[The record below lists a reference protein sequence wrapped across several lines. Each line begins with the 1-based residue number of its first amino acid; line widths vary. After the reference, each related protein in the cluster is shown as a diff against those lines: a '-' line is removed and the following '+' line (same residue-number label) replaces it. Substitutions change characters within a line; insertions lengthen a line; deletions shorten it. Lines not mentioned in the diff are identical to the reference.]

1 MSSPLTSPA
10 LKLLRGATSDLDR
23 TSSGPGHDAPLVYA
37 PRALKAAIFL
47 SSASLLALAVTG
59 CDGCSKPQVSPTDA
73 APADSAAPTATTVT
87 LPDAGPMNVTP
98 IPMATIAKMVNPQKL
113 PAYTGPTGSIE
124 GTITVTGD
132 PSPATPADFSRCP
145 DGEKVYGRAF
155 RDGPLG
161 GDGSGRRWLADAVVA
176 VTGYGNFYIPEKN
189 EAVAITI
196 EGCGY
201 SQRTVTMTFGQ
212 RLEVKN
218 LTKQFWTPKLEPPQ
232 SGMLMMATPGGD
244 AVKLYPKQPGHY
256 HLIDHDRKYVVDD
269 LYAFLHPL
277 HTASKVGGSYR
288 IDGVPVGK
296 VKVNTSHPR
305 IPDTEASQEIEIRE
319 CVVAKVD
326 LELVNKTPAPAP
338 TDADAA
344 YPKLR

>member
-1 MSSPLTSPA
+1 M
-10 LKLLRGATSDLDR
+10 
-23 TSSGPGHDAPLVYA
+23 YA

-47 SSASLLALAVTG
+47 SSASLLALAAAG
-59 CDGCSKPQVSPTDA
+59 CDGCSKRQVSPTDA
-73 APADSAAPTATTVT
+73 APDAPADATAATATTVT

-98 IPMATIAKMVNPQKL
+98 LPTASIAKMVNPQKL
-113 PAYTGPTGSIE
+113 PAYTGPTGSVE

-145 DGEKVYGRAF
+145 DAEKVYGRAF

-161 GDGSGRRWLADAVVA
+161 GDGSARRWLADAVVA

-189 EAVAITI
+189 EAVEITI
-196 EGCGY
+196 EGCGF

-218 LTKQFWTPKLEPPQ
+218 LTKQFWTPKLDPPQ
-232 SGMLMMATPGGD
+232 SGMIMMATPGGD

-256 HLIDHDRKYVVDD
+256 HLIDHDRKYAVDD

-277 HTASKVGGSYR
+277 HTASKVGGTYR

-296 VKVNTSHPR
+296 VKVNTSHPK
-305 IPDTEASQEIEIRE
+305 IGDAEASQEIEIKAG
-319 CVVAKVD
+319 VVAKVD
-326 LELVNKTPAPAP
+326 LELVYKTPAAGS
-338 TDADAA
+338 TDADAGG
-344 YPKLR
+344 YPGLR